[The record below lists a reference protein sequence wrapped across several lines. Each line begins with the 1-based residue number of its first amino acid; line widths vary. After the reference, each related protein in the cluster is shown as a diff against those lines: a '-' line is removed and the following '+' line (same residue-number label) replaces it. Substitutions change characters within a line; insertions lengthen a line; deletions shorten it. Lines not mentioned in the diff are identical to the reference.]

1 MSKYEPLGEYLRKQ
15 TTKRAT
21 LSFKDVE
28 GIIGDALPDSARNHR
43 AWWANDPKHVEAKAW
58 LDAGWKSAS
67 VSLMEERV
75 VFFRD

>member
-1 MSKYEPLGEYLRKQ
+1 MSKYEPLGDYLKNQ
-15 TTKRAT
+15 TASRAT
-21 LSFKDVE
+21 LSFKDIA
-28 GIIGDALPDSARNHR
+28 GIIGDALPDSARAHS

-75 VFFRD
+75 TFFRI